1 MQKTSLK
8 ATKKATATP
17 SKVET
22 VLSDSVKLTLAPI
35 VSEATIAYQFGID
48 HEKLV
53 MTKQEKEQ
61 AFAHSFVSYVKDNAL
76 SYSSY
81 QATKK
86 HVQNSIA
93 TSKKQSAE
101 TVEKWLNK
109 IVKSYM
115 AIADLGGYT
124 LPKSESKNAEAMSK
138 LRAELSSIDS
148 KALQAEI
155 EASIK
160 AENFKRATQLATEKQ
175 KREKQEKNAVVKA
188 YKQNVSDLKKQI
200 KDKITKVDNELQ
212 LAALMWAV
220 NNVNE
225 VVKMAKITK

>member
-1 MQKTSLK
+1 MTQSLK
-8 ATKKATATP
+8 ANKAQAHSP
-17 SKVET
+17 SKAET
-22 VLSDSVKLTLAPI
+22 ILSDSVKLTLAPI

-76 SYSSY
+76 NYSSY

-86 HVQNSIA
+86 HVQTSIA

-138 LRAELSSIDS
+138 LRAELSSIDNET
-148 KALQAEI
+148 LQAEI
-155 EASIK
+155 EASAK
-160 AENFKRATQLATEKQ
+160 AGDFKRAAQLASENQ
-175 KREKQEKNAVVKA
+175 KREKQIANANKKAESKSITELKNA
-188 YKQNVSDLKKQI
+188 LKRY
-200 KDKITKVDNELQ
+200 ITGASSEQ
-212 LAALMWAV
+212 LALMLWV
-220 NNVNE
+220 KNNQNE
-225 VVKMAKITK
+225 VAKLAKITK